1 MRVTF
6 GYNVT
11 ASDSL
16 RMRVRGTHYV
26 SDIMEVY
33 HLHLGLERV
42 RERRLFLMEHGKDE
56 GQCFNLTS
64 RDRIPLSGS
73 KIGWKKAS
81 CVTYLKIKRL
91 GWGMLISC

>member
-1 MRVTF
+1 M
-6 GYNVT
+6 
-11 ASDSL
+11 
-16 RMRVRGTHYV
+16 RGTHYV